1 MKNLEKEFS
10 LIIKSLKV
18 LQDRKDNKMS
28 SSKIRITFINNSIL
42 EATEIKVFDL
52 KKRKYAYHWMDSNHR
67 LIKRWDNAAHHQN
80 ISSFPHHIHEVSEE
94 NITESHDISLM
105 EVLKEIERKTT

>member
-1 MKNLEKEFS
+1 
-10 LIIKSLKV
+10 
-18 LQDRKDNKMS
+18 
-28 SSKIRITFINNSIL
+28 
-42 EATEIKVFDL
+42 
-52 KKRKYAYHWMDSNHR
+52 